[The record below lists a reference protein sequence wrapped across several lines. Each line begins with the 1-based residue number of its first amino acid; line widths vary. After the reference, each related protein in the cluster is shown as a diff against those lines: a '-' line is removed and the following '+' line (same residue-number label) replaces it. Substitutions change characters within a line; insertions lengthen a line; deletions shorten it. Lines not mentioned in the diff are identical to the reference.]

1 MGRWVASTTA
11 TTTTAATTAITP
23 AAATL
28 ATTTLGN
35 RNASDNDYDCGR
47 DRHGS
52 GMNIIILQK
61 TLFKSVELVPMWPGS
76 PSASQCPYVRKVLCR
91 SGVLRGTD

>member
-1 MGRWVASTTA
+1 MSRSDNNNDNDSGNDGDHASSSDTGDDHTRD
-11 TTTTAATTAITP
+11 
-23 AAATL
+23 
-28 ATTTLGN
+28 N

-52 GMNIIILQK
+52 GMNIIIPQK
-61 TLFKSVELVPMWPGS
+61 TLFKSVELVPMWPVS
-76 PSASQCPYVRKVLCR
+76 PSASQCPYVHKVLCR

>member
-1 MGRWVASTTA
+1 MGSFDHGNDNDSGNDSDHASRSNTGDDHTRD
-11 TTTTAATTAITP
+11 
-23 AAATL
+23 
-28 ATTTLGN
+28 N